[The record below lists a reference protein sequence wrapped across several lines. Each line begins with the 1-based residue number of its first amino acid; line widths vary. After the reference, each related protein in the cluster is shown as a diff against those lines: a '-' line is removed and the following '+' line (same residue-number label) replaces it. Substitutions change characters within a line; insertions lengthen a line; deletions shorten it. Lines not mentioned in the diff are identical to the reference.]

1 MIEEK
6 IDDLL
11 DDVRRDPIGALQN
24 FGIDDYDNFINERDF
39 IEAVVEA
46 DGIGIIN
53 SYDGSYDTYY
63 VNGEEYY
70 VMRIE

>member
-1 MIEEK
+1 M
-6 IDDLL
+6 
-11 DDVRRDPIGALQN
+11 
-24 FGIDDYDNFINERDF
+24 FGYYDNFINERDF